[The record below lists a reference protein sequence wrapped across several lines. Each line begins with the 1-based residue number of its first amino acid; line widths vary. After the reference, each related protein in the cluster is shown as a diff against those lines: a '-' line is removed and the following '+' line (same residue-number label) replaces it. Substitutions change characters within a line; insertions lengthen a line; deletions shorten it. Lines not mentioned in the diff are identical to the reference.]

1 MLRRVL
7 RAGAITGLGL
17 IVLTTPMLAAD
28 SDGDG
33 LADAFERRWGVTDH
47 LDPDSDRDGV
57 IDSAEDLD
65 GDRLGNLGEQRSRTN
80 PANRDTDG
88 DGIPD
93 GKEDADRDGVSNAR
107 EQDKRIVP
115 KGLRP
120 TLGVADDDRQPDRI
134 RCQAKHRVSA
144 VKSCVFGDR
153 SAATTVVLVG
163 DSIMTMYLTAFKRIA
178 DARGWRLM
186 TMTKAACPAFVGL
199 HGTLQYRIDKGRSCR
214 AWRRNVIDRL
224 HANPPDFI
232 IFGHAPYRLK
242 TISGADVPVS
252 GRPAAWQ
259 QAVKNTLGR
268 LPAESEV
275 LVLGLL
281 PRTRT
286 DPVGCLRNHRRDL
299 SRCVTSAV
307 PAANRSVDRAI
318 ARGARRGGGRYA
330 TLHDKVCTYDPCPLV
345 QGKVLMWRDSVHLTE
360 TFASKLRPSIS
371 AMLDERL
378 LGSGS

>member
-1 MLRRVL
+1 MLRGVL

-17 IVLTTPMLAAD
+17 MLLTVPVLAAD

-33 LADAFERRWGVTDH
+33 LADAFERRWGVTDY

-57 IDSAEDLD
+57 VDSAEDLD

-80 PANRDTDG
+80 PSVRDTDG

-115 KGLRP
+115 RGLRP
-120 TLGVADDDRQPDRI
+120 TLGGADDDRQPDRI

-144 VKSCVFGDR
+144 VKSCVFGDP
-153 SAATTVVLVG
+153 SASTTVVLVG
-163 DSIMTMYLTAFKRIA
+163 DSIMTMYLTAYKRIA
-178 DARGWRLM
+178 EDRGWRLM

-214 AWRRNVIDRL
+214 AWRRKVIDRL
-224 HANPPDFI
+224 NTNPPEFI
-232 IFGHAPYRLK
+232 IFGHAPYKLK
-242 TISGADVPVS
+242 TIGGSDVPVS
-252 GRPAAWQ
+252 SRPAVWQ
-259 QAVKNTLGR
+259 RAVKQTLRR

-299 SRCVTSAV
+299 SRCVTRAV
-307 PAANRSVDRAI
+307 PAAKRRLDQAI

-345 QGKVLMWRDSVHLTE
+345 QGNVLMWRDSVHLTE
-360 TFASKLRPSIS
+360 TFARKLKPSI
-371 AMLDERL
+371 ATMLDRHL
-378 LGSGS
+378 FGSGS